1 MKPGARYPRK
11 REVMT
16 KKANAQ
22 AAFIA
27 VTTGIL
33 DKLDP
38 ALISRTTGVPAEQVR
53 AMIEVRR
60 EREASLALG

>member
-1 MKPGARYPRK
+1 MRPGARYPRK

-33 DKLDP
+33 DKLD
-38 ALISRTTGVPAEQVR
+38 AGLISRTTGVPEDQVR
-53 AMIEVRR
+53 AMMDARR
-60 EREASLALG
+60 EREVRHVG

>member
-1 MKPGARYPRK
+1 MRPGQRFPRK

-33 DKLDP
+33 EKLD
-38 ALISRTTGVPAEQVR
+38 AGLISRTTGLPEDQVR
-53 AMIEVRR
+53 AMIDVRR
-60 EREASLALG
+60 EREKAA

>member
-1 MKPGARYPRK
+1 MTFRNRK
-11 REVMT
+11 QVMT

-33 DKLDP
+33 EKLDP
-38 ALISRTTGVPAEQVR
+38 GLISRTTGVPEDQVR
-53 AMIEVRR
+53 AMIDVRR
-60 EREASLALG
+60 EREAAA

>member
-16 KKANAQ
+16 KRANAQ

-33 DKLDP
+33 EKLD
-38 ALISRTTGVPAEQVR
+38 AGLISRTTGVPVDQVS
-53 AMIEVRR
+53 AMIDARR
-60 EREASLALG
+60 DRECAA